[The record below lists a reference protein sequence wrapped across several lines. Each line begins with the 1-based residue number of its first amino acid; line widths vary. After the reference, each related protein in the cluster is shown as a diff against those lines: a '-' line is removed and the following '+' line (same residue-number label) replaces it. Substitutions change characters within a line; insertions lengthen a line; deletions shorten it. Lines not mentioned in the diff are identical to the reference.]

1 MNAARTHTYVG
12 ILPTH
17 KALHPSSLGHWP
29 VDLSGGNQG
38 HLLGTIQ
45 LVLHHQHLQDF
56 WVEITIGISTQAN
69 ISPVGLVISQLQNFN
84 NPTLENVRANKN
96 KV

>member
-1 MNAARTHTYVG
+1 MLLELCFFKKTEYFHVFFFSLQADNAAAVVMNAARTHTYIG

-29 VDLSGGNQG
+29 VDLSGGNRG

-45 LVLHHQHLQDF
+45 LVIHHQHL
-56 WVEITIGISTQAN
+56 
-69 ISPVGLVISQLQNFN
+69 
-84 NPTLENVRANKN
+84 
-96 KV
+96 